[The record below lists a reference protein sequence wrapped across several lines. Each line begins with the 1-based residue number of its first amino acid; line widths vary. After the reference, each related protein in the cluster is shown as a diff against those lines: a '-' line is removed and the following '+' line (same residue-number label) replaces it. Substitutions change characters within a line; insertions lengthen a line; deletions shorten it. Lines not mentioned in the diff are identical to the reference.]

1 MKKILLSAVFALAAI
16 SANAQLA
23 DGSTAP
29 DFTETDIY
37 GTEHSLYADYLDQGK
52 PVLLNISATW
62 CGPCWNYHNSHH
74 LSDFYYAYG
83 PDGSDEA
90 MVLYVEGDETN
101 TNTESLY
108 GTGPNTQGNWVEGT
122 PYTFIESGAIANA
135 YQITY
140 FPTIYRIC
148 DDGITTELNQLTA
161 AGLRDSFSNGCNTL
175 AGVAD
180 HVRLVTED
188 VIYTCGEQISFNASM
203 RNYGNNN
210 VTSAVVT
217 LKENGTV
224 VATENFSGD
233 VAQFSNGSISFT
245 DIDIDVTADYTLSI
259 ESVNGN
265 DVFNEDFAVSDIE
278 VIIAEEVEHVD
289 LTVKVYTDNY
299 PAENSWNIKDS
310 SGAIIASGG
319 PYQGA
324 GGSASGGPDALSV
337 ITSTIQVEPSECYS
351 IELMDTYGDGWG
363 YTNADHHPGVEVLE
377 NGIQL
382 VFVSAKVPFSDD
394 EPLVRNAAFS
404 TASALDNE
412 TFESSTFAMYPNP
425 STGIINISTTEAVNV
440 EVVDITGKTVHQAN
454 ALESNAS
461 LDLSA
466 LPKGVYLVKVKGEKT
481 NVTEKLIL
489 K

>member
-62 CGPCWNYHNSHH
+62 CGPCWNYHNSHN

-83 PDGSDEA
+83 PDGSDEI
-90 MVLYVEGDETN
+90 MVLYVEGDNN
-101 TNTESLY
+101 TTTDDLY
-108 GTGPNTQGNWVEGT
+108 GTGNGTLGNWVEDT
-122 PYTFIESGAIANA
+122 PYTFIESGSVASA

-148 DDGITTELNQLTA
+148 DDGTTTELNQLTA
-161 AGLRDSFSNGCNTL
+161 AGLRDNFNSNCNTL
-175 AGVAD
+175 AGEAN
-180 HVRLVTED
+180 HVRLIAED
-188 VIYTCGEQISFNASM
+188 IIYTCGDQVSFDLSI

-224 VATENFSGD
+224 VATENFSGN
-233 VAQFSNGSISFT
+233 VAQFSSGSVSFA
-245 DIDIDVTADYTLSI
+245 DVDVDANADYTLTI

-265 DVFNEDFAVSDIE
+265 SVFNEDLAVSDFE
-278 VIIAEEVEHVD
+278 VVIAEEVEQVD

-299 PAENSWNIKDS
+299 PTESTWNIKDS

-319 PYQGA
+319 PYAGNANGGGA
-324 GGSASGGPDALSV
+324 EAISV

-351 IELMDTYGDGWG
+351 IELMDSYGDGWG
-363 YTNADHHPGVEVLE
+363 YTTTNHHPGVEVLE
-377 NGIQL
+377 NGTQL
-382 VFVSAKVPFSDD
+382 VFVSAKVSFSDD
-394 EPLVRNAAFS
+394 APLVKNAAFS

-412 TFESSTFAMYPNP
+412 TFESSNFAMYPNP

>member
-62 CGPCWNYHNSHH
+62 CGPCWNYHNSHN
-74 LSDFYYAYG
+74 LTYFYNAYG
-83 PDGSDEA
+83 PEGSDEV
-90 MVLYVEGDETN
+90 MVLYVEGDEVN
-101 TNTESLY
+101 TNTASLY

-122 PYTFIESGAIANA
+122 PYTFIESGAVANA

-148 DDGITTELNQLTA
+148 EDGTTNELNQLTA
-161 AGLRDSFSNGCNTL
+161 LGLRDSFSDGCNTL
-175 AGVAD
+175 AGVAN
-180 HVRLVTED
+180 HAMALSNVV
-188 VIYTCGEQISFNASM
+188 YTCGDIITAKVKNL
-203 RNYGNNN
+203 GNNN
-210 VTSAVVT
+210 ITSAVVN

-224 VATENFSGD
+224 IATANYTGD
-233 VAQFSNGSISFT
+233 VAQFSDAIVDFNE
-245 DIDIDVTADYTLSI
+245 IDIDLNAQYSFEI
-259 ESVNGN
+259 ESVNGSDLYN
-265 DVFNEDFAVSDIE
+265 DSFAVADIE
-278 VIIAEEVEHVD
+278 SIVLAEEVEQVD

-299 PAENSWNIKDS
+299 PTEITWNIKDS
-310 SGAIIASGG
+310 SGSVIATGG
-319 PYQGA
+319 PYAGNANGGGA
-324 GGSASGGPDALSV
+324 DALSV

-351 IELMDTYGDGWG
+351 IELMDSYGDGWS
-363 YTNADHHPGVEVLE
+363 YTTATHNPGVEVLE
-377 NGIQL
+377 NGTQL
-382 VFVSAKVPFSDD
+382 VFVDAAVGFSNNA
-394 EPLVRNAAFS
+394 PLVRDAAFS
-404 TASALDNE
+404 TASALDSE
-412 TFESSTFAMYPNP
+412 TFESNNFAMYPNP